1 MRHVPGLPASNAL
14 YRQLSPRSFATW
26 TGRSSCPTLEGIR
39 RSFSASRTNTPKR
52 SIASI
57 EEYSQRISRALASI
71 LVFPRRDRR
80 FEIILIGRVGSL
92 PCSSQYTRT
101 RQRQTEKQGAVL
113 LTATK
118 MWLSGGSIHE
128 KGSLRL
134 STGTSGFWLSDVESG
149 CLIKLGTTVN
159 TNGFF
164 YTKCPSP

>member
-57 EEYSQRISRALASI
+57 EEYSQRI
-71 LVFPRRDRR
+71 
-80 FEIILIGRVGSL
+80 ILIGRVGSL

-101 RQRQTEKQGAVL
+101 GQRQTEKQGAVL